1 LSDAARKGL
10 FMSEV
15 SHVTSSAEIPPA
27 RSARKSWIYAIG
39 GILASG
45 CAVLGVYAGTGPA
58 SSLLMGLAWDR
69 AANGNA
75 TLAFQMQTGL
85 SDIQILGG
93 VNGEAFD
100 PRVAALSLTDLT
112 RAAMKEGN
120 DLSPLAWDRLTAG
133 DCISLTTVSGQK
145 LSFRIVGTQAAE
157 ASRDAVGA
165 APNIDLAV
173 TACAPSSDAIL
184 KAVIEAKPE
193 SKQSAVQRSL

>member
-1 LSDAARKGL
+1 
-10 FMSEV
+10 MSEV
-15 SHVTSSAEIPPA
+15 SHVTSSAQTPST
-27 RSARKSWIYAIG
+27 RTARKSWIYAIG
-39 GILASG
+39 GVLASG
-45 CAVLGVYAGTGPA
+45 CAVLGIYAGTGPA
-58 SSLLMGLAWDR
+58 SSMLMGLAWGR

-100 PRVAALSLTDLT
+100 PRVAALSLGDLT

-120 DLSPLAWDRLTAG
+120 DLSPLAWNRLSAG

-145 LSFRIVGTQAAE
+145 LSFRIVGTQIAQAP
-157 ASRDAVGA
+157 RNTVGVT
-165 APNIDLAV
+165 PNIDLSV

-184 KAVIEAKPE
+184 KAVIESKPE
-193 SKQSAVQRSL
+193 NKQSAVQRSL